1 MMDNIQLKRL
11 TTPMMSGKTIY
22 VPPNQSKVNEP
33 QKSFQD
39 ILQSNIQKSQLTF
52 SSHAVARV
60 AQREMDFSEQE
71 LERLNKGLAMAK
83 EKGLNET
90 LILVDKNAF
99 IVSAKN
105 NTVIT
110 TVNNNELTGN
120 VFTNIEGTVII

>member
-22 VPPNQSKVNEP
+22 VPPNQSKVNGP

-39 ILQSNIQKSQLTF
+39 ILQSNIQKDQLTF